1 MELSWSTMVLEIINF
16 LVLIWTLNHF
26 LYMPIQNTIIARK
39 KMVVDKLE
47 HAETL

>member
-26 LYMPIQNTIIARK
+26 LYMPIQNPLLLVI
-39 KMVVDKLE
+39 KLWDWV
-47 HAETL
+47 